1 MHTDSISYN
10 YPEIYSEIDSQT
22 DNNKHSYSIIQ
33 FEFILILIIM
43 IINIILISDISVFNM
58 INSGGLLTL
67 FTFFLNYDY
76 LLDVILLYPMN
87 LTIKMQIFLY
97 LYRSS

>member
-1 MHTDSISYN
+1 MHTDSFSYN
-10 YPEIYSEIDSQT
+10 HPEIYSETDSQT
-22 DNNKHSYSIIQ
+22 DNNRHSHSIIS
-33 FEFILILIIM
+33 FEFILRLIII

-67 FTFFLNYDY
+67 YFLNHDY
-76 LLDVILLYPMN
+76 LLDVILLHRMN
-87 LTIKMQIFLY
+87 LTTTMQIFLY